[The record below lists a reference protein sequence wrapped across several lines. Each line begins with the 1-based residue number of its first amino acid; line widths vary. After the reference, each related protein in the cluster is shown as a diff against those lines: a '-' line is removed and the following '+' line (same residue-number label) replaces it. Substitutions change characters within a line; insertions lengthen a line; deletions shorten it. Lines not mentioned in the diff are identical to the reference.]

1 MGASDTDRKAILE
14 QDEDFRRLAEK
25 HRRCEARLQELQTR
39 HYPSP
44 EEQMEEIQLK
54 KEKLALKDRMRII
67 ERRRLEHNGQVAT
80 G

>member
-1 MGASDTDRKAILE
+1 MGASETNLKAILE

-44 EEQMEEIQLK
+44 EEQLEEVQLK

-67 ERRRLEHNGQVAT
+67 ERRHLEHNGQVAT

>member
-1 MGASDTDRKAILE
+1 MGVSEADRRAILE

-25 HRRCEARLQELQTR
+25 HRRCEARLQELQAR

-44 EEQMEEIQLK
+44 EEQLEEIQLK

-67 ERRRLEHNGQVAT
+67 ERRHFEHNGQVAA